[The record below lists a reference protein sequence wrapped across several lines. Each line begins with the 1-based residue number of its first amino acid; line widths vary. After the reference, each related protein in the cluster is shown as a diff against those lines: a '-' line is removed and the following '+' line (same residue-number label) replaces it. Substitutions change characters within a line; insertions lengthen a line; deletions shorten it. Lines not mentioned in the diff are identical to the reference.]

1 MGKLP
6 NFPPFCRKMNQLT
19 ASNRSLPLDIF
30 RGMTICF
37 MIIVNNAGSEALA
50 YSPLQHARW
59 HGFTPTDLVFPSF
72 LFVVGNAM
80 SFAMKKFESMSTG
93 AVVAKILRRTFLIF
107 LLGYLMYWF
116 PFFHHNAD
124 GGWVLNPIANTRIM
138 GVLQRIALC
147 YGIAAMLIYFT
158 STRTVWVVSALLLI
172 GYWVILAL
180 AHVPGADPF
189 SMTGNA
195 GFRLDKW
202 LLGENHMYHGEGVAF
217 EPEGF
222 LSTLPGIVNVVAGYY
237 AGVFIS
243 KHGKTYEGLAK
254 LLLWGVGC
262 LFAAY
267 VLNFF
272 FPVNKKLWTDSFVFI
287 TVGLDLVLLSFLIFI
302 IDFRGKKGW
311 TGFFTVFGKNPLFI
325 YLLSEIL
332 AETLHLIPGAGDKD
346 FQEWVN
352 SAFFQNWFPGA
363 FGSLLYSLSF
373 MMICWLVGLILDK
386 KKIYIR
392 V

>member
-1 MGKLP
+1 MTATP
-6 NFPPFCRKMNQLT
+6 T
-19 ASNRSLPLDIF
+19 ASNRSLALDIF

-37 MIIVNNAGSEALA
+37 MIIVNNAGSEELA
-50 YSPLQHARW
+50 YAPLLHAHW

-72 LFVVGNAM
+72 LFAVGNAM
-80 SFAMKKFESMSTG
+80 SFAMRKFETMSTG

-116 PFFHHNAD
+116 PFFHHNPD
-124 GGWVLNPIANTRIM
+124 GGWALNPIANTRVM

-147 YGIAAMLIYFT
+147 YGIAALLIYFT
-158 STRTVWVVSALLLI
+158 STRTVLVVSALLLL

-180 AHVPGADPF
+180 AHAPGADPF

-195 GFRLDKW
+195 GYRLDRW
-202 LLGENHMYHGEGVAF
+202 LLGESHMYHGEGVAF

-222 LSTLPGIVNVVAGYY
+222 LSTLPGVVNVVAGYY

-243 KHGKTYEGLAK
+243 KQGRTYEGLAK
-254 LLLWGVGC
+254 LLMWGAGC
-262 LFAAY
+262 LFTAW

-287 TVGLDLVLLSFLIFI
+287 TVGLDLVLLSFLIYFI
-302 IDFRGKKGW
+302 EFREKKSW
-311 TGFFTVFGKNPLFI
+311 TGFFSVFGKNPLFI

-332 AETLHLIPGAGDKD
+332 AETIALISVKD
-346 FQEWVN
+346 GQDVREWVN
-352 SAFFQNWFPGA
+352 GAFYQHLFPGA
-363 FGSLLYSLSF
+363 FGSLLYSLTF
-373 MMICWLVGLILDK
+373 MMICWTVGLILDK

>member
-1 MGKLP
+1 MTATT
-6 NFPPFCRKMNQLT
+6 T
-19 ASNRSLPLDIF
+19 ASNRSLALDIF

-37 MIIVNNAGSEALA
+37 MIIVNNAGSEELA
-50 YSPLQHARW
+50 YSPLLHAHW

-72 LFVVGNAM
+72 LFAVGNAM

-93 AVVAKILRRTFLIF
+93 SVVAKILKRTFLIF

-116 PFFHHNAD
+116 PFFHHSPD
-124 GGWVLNPIANTRIM
+124 GGWALNPIANTRVM

-147 YGIAAMLIYFT
+147 YGIAALLIYFT
-158 STRTVWVVSALLLI
+158 STRTVLVVSALLLL

-195 GFRLDKW
+195 GYRLDRW
-202 LLGENHMYHGEGVAF
+202 LLGEGHMYHGEGVAF

-243 KHGKTYEGLAK
+243 KHGRTYEGLAK
-254 LLLWGVGC
+254 LLMWGTAC
-262 LFAAY
+262 LFTAW

-287 TVGLDLVLLSFLIFI
+287 TVGLDLVLLSFLIYI
-302 IDFRGKKGW
+302 IEFREKKGW
-311 TGFFTVFGKNPLFI
+311 TYFFSVFGKNPLFI
-325 YLLSEIL
+325 YLLSELL
-332 AETLHLIPGAGDKD
+332 AETFALVSIKEGQDVREWSNGVFYQHL
-346 FQEWVN
+346 
-352 SAFFQNWFPGA
+352 FPGA
-363 FGSLLYSLSF
+363 FGSLLYSLTF
-373 MMICWLVGLILDK
+373 MIICWTVGWILDK

>member
-1 MGKLP
+1 
-6 NFPPFCRKMNQLT
+6 MNQLT

-37 MIIVNNAGSEALA
+37 MIIVNNNGVEELA
-50 YSPLQHARW
+50 FSPLKHAHW
-59 HGFTPTDLVFPSF
+59 NGFTPTDLVFPSF
-72 LFVVGNAM
+72 LFAVGNAM

-93 AVVAKILRRTFLIF
+93 AVVAKILKRTFLIF

-116 PFFHHNAD
+116 PFVHHNPD
-124 GGWVLNPIANTRIM
+124 GGWALNPIDHTRIM

-147 YGIAAMLIYFT
+147 YGIASLLIYFT
-158 STRTVWVVSALLLI
+158 SVRTVWVISALLLI
-172 GYWVILAL
+172 SYWVIMAVGH
-180 AHVPGADPF
+180 APGAGPF
-189 SMTGNA
+189 EMVGNA
-195 GFRLDKW
+195 GYRLDMW
-202 LLGENHMYHGEGVAF
+202 LLGEHHMYHGEGVAF
-217 EPEGF
+217 EPEGL

-243 KHGKTYEGLAK
+243 KHGKTYEGLTK
-254 LLLWGVGC
+254 LLLCGAGC

-287 TVGLDLVLLSFLIFI
+287 TVGLDLILLSFLIYI
-302 IDFRGKKGW
+302 IDFRQKKAW
-311 TGFFTVFGKNPLFI
+311 TGFFSVFGKNPLFI
-325 YLLSEIL
+325 YLLSELL
-332 AETLHLIPGAGDKD
+332 AETLDLLPGAGGQD
-346 FQEWVN
+346 FKEWVN
-352 SAFFQNWFPGA
+352 GGFYQSWFPGA
-363 FGSLLYSLSF
+363 FGSLFYSLTF
-373 MMICWLVGLILDK
+373 MLICWLVGLILDK